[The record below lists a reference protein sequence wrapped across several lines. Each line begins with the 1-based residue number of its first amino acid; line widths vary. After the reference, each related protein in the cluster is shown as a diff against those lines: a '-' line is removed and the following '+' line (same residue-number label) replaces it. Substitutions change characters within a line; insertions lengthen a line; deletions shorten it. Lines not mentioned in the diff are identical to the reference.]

1 MSAVSLV
8 RMRTKEATR
17 LLGAIL
23 FFLGSL
29 PCLSQP
35 GASRQQQIES
45 HGHTAQ
51 EFLKQNRPDLAIAE
65 FRAIVA
71 LDPNNVDAHGNLGV
85 LLFFQGAYAD
95 AIPQLRAALR
105 LRPGLAKIQA
115 LLGMAE
121 KRTGNGK
128 SALTDLEK
136 AFPKLGEE
144 KIQIN
149 AGMELVEIYT
159 GAGDLDKAAAIVSTL
174 RRLYP
179 TNVEVLY
186 ASQRIYSDLA
196 AESMLTLSLVAP
208 KSARMR
214 QVMAH
219 EMAKHGDDEGAIKN
233 YREALKLDPNLPGLH
248 FELAEML
255 NASSSSAEQDEA
267 EGEYKA
273 ALAVN
278 PFDEKAEFR
287 LGDIASRRGDAH
299 SAYTHYSRAV
309 ELQPNDAEANIGL
322 AKTLMLMGQPDKAEP
337 LLTHALQMDPTS
349 AAAHFRLSTLYRQAG
364 RVADAKHELEE
375 YQKYKVM
382 KEKLEELYH
391 EMRLKPA
398 GQESAETDARK

>member
-1 MSAVSLV
+1 
-8 RMRTKEATR
+8 MRTKEATS

-29 PCLSQP
+29 PCLSQST
-35 GASRQQQIES
+35 ASRQQQIES
-45 HGHTAQ
+45 HGHQAQ
-51 EFLKQNRPDLAIAE
+51 KFLKQNRPDLAIPE

-71 LDPNNVDAHGNLGV
+71 LDPNNVDARGNLGV
-85 LLFFQGAYAD
+85 LLFFQGAYAN
-95 AIPQLRAALR
+95 AIPQLRAVLR
-105 LRPGLAKIQA
+105 VRPGLSKIQA

-121 KRTGNGK
+121 RRTGDGK
-128 SALTDLEK
+128 SALADLEK
-136 AFPKLGEE
+136 AFPNLREE
-144 KIQIN
+144 TIQID
-149 AGMELVEIYT
+149 AGMQLVEIYFGT
-159 GAGDLDKAAAIVSTL
+159 GDLDKAAAIVSAL

-186 ASQRIYSDLA
+186 ASHRVYSDLA
-196 AESMLTLSLVAP
+196 GESMLTLSLVAP

-219 EMAKHGDDEGAIKN
+219 EMAKHGDDEGAIRD

-255 NASSSSAEQDEA
+255 NASSSAAEQDEA

-287 LGDIASRRGDAH
+287 LGDIASRRGDAQG
-299 SAYTHYSRAV
+299 AYAHYSRSV
-309 ELQPNDAEANIGL
+309 QLQPNDAEANIGL
-322 AKTLMLMGQPDKAEP
+322 AKTLMLMGQLDKAEP
-337 LLTHALQMDPTS
+337 LLDHALQLDPTS

-364 RVADAKHELEE
+364 RTADAKRELEE
-375 YQKYKVM
+375 YQKYKDM
-382 KEKLEELYH
+382 KQKLQELYH

-398 GQESAETDARK
+398 MQESAETDARK